1 MRPWRQEPGPRTHAS
16 RLRGL
21 GTSLETQEARRVSC
35 SRGGLC
41 GAAVTST
48 CSDTWG
54 SVSGHLRE
62 RWKGPLSQPTPVL
75 ATRKTSSVGPRL
87 SPACASAF
95 QPASGVPLSSPSCVR
110 EVRESGPGFRPQDTA
125 RNFLGNNGSS
135 QPAHVGFCQR
145 GGRSS
150 GQSCGWSLCSPRVQ
164 GPVPTLNT
172 FTCCPTKSKREPEIP
187 GSGWAGLNHLTPAG
201 LGFLVCEMG
210 PVTLRGQVCVW
221 R

>member
-16 RLRGL
+16 RPRGP
-21 GTSLETQEARRVSC
+21 GTSPETQEARRVSC

-87 SPACASAF
+87 SPARASAF
-95 QPASGVPLSSPSCVR
+95 QPASGVPLSSPGCVR
-110 EVRESGPGFRPQDTA
+110 EVRESGSGFRPQDTA
-125 RNFLGNNGSS
+125 PNSHSPPMWDFVNGVGGALGSPVAGVFVLQGSRDLS
-135 QPAHVGFCQR
+135 QHLIHLPAVPRSQR
-145 GGRSS
+145 GNQRF
-150 GQSCGWSLCSPRVQ
+150 QAQ
-164 GPVPTLNT
+164 D
-172 FTCCPTKSKREPEIP
+172 
-187 GSGWAGLNHLTPAG
+187 GLD
-201 LGFLVCEMG
+201 
-210 PVTLRGQVCVW
+210 
-221 R
+221 